1 PKGWFDG
8 HIQLLKNLNNLQ
20 FVQEHATLSSFLNN
34 MIDYPGGINQDMLF
48 NVWLQNPLIQ
58 GSIQL
63 KDKKIEL
70 KNIDCSL
77 LVGAGRSDQLVT
89 ADAAQPLSQLTS
101 SQDVTFTLI
110 PGGHLGLM
118 SSQASAQEFW
128 PKLAT
133 WLSERSTKI

>member
-1 PKGWFDG
+1 M
-8 HIQLLKNLNNLQ
+8 LKVAWYNSVL
-20 FVQEHATLSSFLNN
+20 T
-34 MIDYPGGINQDMLF
+34 IF
-48 NVWLQNPLIQ
+48 NVWLQNPLRQ

-133 WLSERSTKI
+133 WLSKRSTKI

>member
-1 PKGWFDG
+1 
-8 HIQLLKNLNNLQ
+8 
-20 FVQEHATLSSFLNN
+20 

-48 NVWLQNPLIQ
+48 NVWLQNPLNQ
-58 GSIQL
+58 GSILL

-89 ADAAQPLSQLTS
+89 ADAAQPLSHLTS

-110 PGGHLGLM
+110 PGGHLGLI
-118 SSQASAQEFW
+118 SSQASSQEFW
-128 PKLAT
+128 PKLEA

>member
-1 PKGWFDG
+1 
-8 HIQLLKNLNNLQ
+8 
-20 FVQEHATLSSFLNN
+20 

-48 NVWLQNPLIQ
+48 NVWLQNPLNQ
-58 GSIQL
+58 GYIQL

-128 PKLAT
+128 PKLAD
-133 WLSERSTKI
+133 WLTERSTII

>member
-1 PKGWFDG
+1 PYWAIKGPAAS
-8 HIQLLKNLNNLQ
+8 IILV
-20 FVQEHATLSSFLNN
+20 FVKSPSLRL
-34 MIDYPGGINQDMLF
+34 DQDMLF